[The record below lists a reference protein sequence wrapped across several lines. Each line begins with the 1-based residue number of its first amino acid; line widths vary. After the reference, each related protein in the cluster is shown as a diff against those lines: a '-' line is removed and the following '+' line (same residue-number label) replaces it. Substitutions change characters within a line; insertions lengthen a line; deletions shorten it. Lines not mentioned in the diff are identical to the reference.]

1 MHASALE
8 SGVEKPVLVTGLTS
22 RRFEFSRRRRLTQS
36 TDYRRVFAD
45 SIGVANQHFVLLGRR
60 NNRHMPRLG
69 LAVAKKHLKR
79 AADRNLAKRIIRE
92 SFRLQQNNLCGIDI
106 VAMVKKGIQLRN
118 QTMLARDLDALWL
131 RLNRKCEKL
140 SPA

>member
-1 MHASALE
+1 
-8 SGVEKPVLVTGLTS
+8 
-22 RRFEFSRRRRLTQS
+22 
-36 TDYRRVFAD
+36 
-45 SIGVANQHFVLLGRR
+45 
-60 NNRHMPRLG
+60 MPRLG

-106 VAMVKKGIQLRN
+106 VAMVKKGIQLRD